1 MTMKSLMF
9 APLAALALG
18 FAGVAAAQDLD
29 AAIDTNGDG
38 MYSFPEL
45 TVAYPDMTEEVFT
58 TMDTSGDGLLDGA
71 EVAAGVTAGTFPA
84 PAQ

>member
-1 MTMKSLMF
+1 MTMKSFVF
-9 APLAALALG
+9 APLAALTLG
-18 FAGVAAAQDLD
+18 LAGAAVAQDVD

-45 TVAYPDMTEEVFT
+45 TVAYPEVTEEVFGVL
-58 TMDTSGDGLLDGA
+58 DASGDGLLDST
-71 EVAAGVTAGTFPA
+71 EVAAGVTAGTIV

>member
-1 MTMKSLMF
+1 MTMKSF
-9 APLAALALG
+9 AFASLTATALAG
-18 FAGVAAAQDLD
+18 AAWAQDVD

-45 TVAYPDMTEEVFT
+45 TVAYPDLTEEAFT
-58 TMDTSGDGLLDGA
+58 TMDASGDGLLDA
-71 EVAAGVTAGTFPA
+71 TEVAAGVTAGTIV

>member
-1 MTMKSLMF
+1 MTMKSFLF
-9 APLAALALG
+9 APLAALTLG
-18 FAGVAAAQDLD
+18 LARAAVAQDVD

-45 TVAYPDMTEEVFT
+45 TLAYPAMTEEVFT
-58 TMDTSGDGLLDGA
+58 TMDTSGDGLLDAA
-71 EVAAGVTAGTFPA
+71 EVAAGVEAGTIV

>member
-1 MTMKSLMF
+1 MTMKSYVF
-9 APLAALALG
+9 PAVAAMTLG
-18 FAGVAAAQDLD
+18 FAGVALAQDVD

-58 TMDTSGDGLLDGA
+58 TLDASGDGLLDGA
-71 EVAAGVTAGTFPA
+71 EVAAGVEAGTIVP

>member
-1 MTMKSLMF
+1 MTTKSLVF
-9 APLAALALG
+9 ASLAATALAG
-18 FAGVAAAQDLD
+18 TAWAQDVD

-45 TVAYPDMTEEVFT
+45 TVADPEMTGEVFT
-58 TMDTSGDGLLDGA
+58 TLDASGDGLLDA
-71 EVAAGVTAGTFPA
+71 TEVAAGVTAGTIV

>member
-1 MTMKSLMF
+1 MTMKSFVF
-9 APLAALALG
+9 APLAALTLG
-18 FAGVAAAQDLD
+18 LAGAAVAQDVD

-45 TVAYPDMTEEVFT
+45 TVAYPDMTEEAFT
-58 TMDTSGDGLLDGA
+58 TMDTSGDGLLDAA
-71 EVAAGVTAGTFPA
+71 EVAAGVEAGTIV

>member
-1 MTMKSLMF
+1 MTMKPFVF
-9 APLAALALG
+9 AGLAAATLAG
-18 FAGVAAAQDLD
+18 AAIAQDVD

-45 TVAYPDMTEEVFT
+45 TVAYPEVTEEVFGVL
-58 TMDTSGDGLLDGA
+58 DASGDGLLDST
-71 EVAAGVTAGTFPA
+71 EVAAGVTAGTIV

>member
-1 MTMKSLMF
+1 MTMKSF
-9 APLAALALG
+9 VCATIAATTLAGATL
-18 FAGVAAAQDLD
+18 AQDVD

-58 TMDTSGDGLLDGA
+58 TLDASGDGLLDA
-71 EVAAGVTAGTFPA
+71 TEVAAGVTAGTIVPKEG
-84 PAQ
+84 